1 MSFLMSKKKNSRY
14 SMTLFESTLSRNE
27 SVMAVVPIYY
37 AENVDSVCLLRWNI
51 HILVTE
57 LPPIRH
63 IIHGSHQRYRVPFC
77 RLCTGIQV
85 LATSQPYIQ

>member
-37 AENVDSVCLLRWNI
+37 AENVDSVCLLGWNI

-57 LPPIRH
+57 LMLIKKFEYLIARFLSCCLLPNFP
-63 IIHGSHQRYRVPFC
+63 GSARSACP
-77 RLCTGIQV
+77 RL
-85 LATSQPYIQ
+85 